1 MLLLL
6 TFPLNLI
13 WGGII
18 AWFYKSESFRQYIW
32 APPVVLAAVSYFLA
46 ADISLALWTPN
57 GLITLLVIA
66 AFSLPKIFP
75 VKEDERIFAL
85 EPPPLKLLR
94 DKLKSVDR
102 ENRQDLYQKMVEEY
116 ARFLFSKSDA
126 FSQRNTEFFLK
137 GLAISF
143 AVSFAGLYYWM
154 SAPGAL
160 ETVIQKTMEELNNS
174 MQMKLTPEEKSGFQ
188 TSIIYMSPVLVFIST
203 SIFFYLIMNL
213 LRLISVIRY
222 GRSIPYG
229 TLVFFNLPQYFVWL
243 FVGAGGIYF
252 LSKIFPSLETFF
264 IFASL
269 NFIVALSILFIFHG
283 NGIVM
288 AFLQARL
295 VASSWVFT
303 GILLTLLFFPGG
315 FLFLQILFLL
325 IGLFDFFFSFRN
337 KALQPASEN

>member
-18 AWFYKSESFRQYIW
+18 AWFYKPESFRQYIW
-32 APPVVLAAVSYFLA
+32 APPVILAAVSYFLPP
-46 ADISLALWTPN
+46 DISLTLWTPN
-57 GLITLLVIA
+57 GLITLLVIVA
-66 AFSLPKIFP
+66 YSLPKIFP
-75 VKEDERIFAL
+75 VKEDEKIFAL

-94 DKLKSVDR
+94 DKLKSVDQ
-102 ENRQDLYQKMVEEY
+102 EKRQDLYRQMVQEY

-137 GLAISF
+137 GLAVSF

-174 MQMKLTPEEKSGFQ
+174 MQMKLTQ
-188 TSIIYMSPVLVFIST
+188 VIYMSPVLVFIST
-203 SIFFYLIMNL
+203 SVFFYLIMNL
-213 LRLISVIRY
+213 LRLVSVIRY

-252 LSKIFPSLETFF
+252 LSKFFPSLETFF

-295 VASSWVFT
+295 IASSWVFT
-303 GILLTLLFFPGG
+303 GVLLTLLFFPAG
-315 FLFLQILFLL
+315 FFFLQILFLL

-337 KALQPASEN
+337 KALQPASGI